1 MLKNI
6 KELFDT
12 FRKSETFKTPEGY
25 YDISSMLRGHWSNL
39 GFGFV
44 SDSLVS
50 VLLGWIG
57 NMIFQCSRGWLEE
70 INIITSEMERLLASD
85 SDKKVQKINVSK
97 TSNSTDKSLN
107 DGDLKLSSKK
117 IKAVIKR

>member
-1 MLKNI
+1 M
-6 KELFDT
+6 FDN

>member
-1 MLKNI
+1 
-6 KELFDT
+6 
-12 FRKSETFKTPEGY
+12 
-25 YDISSMLRGHWSNL
+25 
-39 GFGFV
+39 
-44 SDSLVS
+44 
-50 VLLGWIG
+50 
-57 NMIFQCSRGWLEE
+57 MIFQCSRGWLEE

>member
-1 MLKNI
+1 M
-6 KELFDT
+6 FDT